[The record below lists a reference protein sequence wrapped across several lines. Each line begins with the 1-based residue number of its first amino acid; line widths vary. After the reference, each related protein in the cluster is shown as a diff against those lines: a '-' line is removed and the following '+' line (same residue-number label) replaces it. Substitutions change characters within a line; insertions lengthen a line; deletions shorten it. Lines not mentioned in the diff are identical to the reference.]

1 MRIWLVNQY
10 AIPPGQAGPT
20 RHYSFAREL
29 ILRGHEATVI
39 ASSFDHVC
47 RREAHLHDHEWYRYE
62 VIDEVPFLWLKTP
75 SYRENDLWRVANMVS
90 FAGWI
95 WSAFPFRRLPR
106 PEVIVGSVPTI
117 FSTFAASR
125 LAKRLQAAF
134 VVEVRDLWPQVLID
148 FMNLSPRHPLVRPL
162 RAMESF
168 LYRNS
173 DGIITL
179 LPDSLDYL
187 VDRGASREKTRWLPN
202 GIDLSL
208 VPSPA
213 PPVAR
218 NAFTVMFIGNHGLA
232 YGLDVLLDAAV
243 LLKREK
249 AKLPVRFRLIG
260 DGPEKRRLQ
269 ARAEREGID
278 TVSFE
283 EPVPKREIYSI
294 LQEADAFLM
303 MLKDAPVFQRGTS
316 PNKIFDYLASAR
328 PIVFCGDDTFNYV
341 AKAGAGITVPAGDA
355 RRLSEAVIALA
366 ESPVEKLAEMGWCG
380 RRYVEDHFSIT
391 ELAVG
396 FEEVLFAAVANH
408 SSKAQ

>member
-29 ILRGHEATVI
+29 ILRGHEATVV

-47 RREAHLHDHEWYRYE
+47 RYEAHLRDDEWHRYE
-62 VIDEVPFLWLKTP
+62 VVDEVPFLWLRTP
-75 SYRENDLWRVANMVS
+75 SYRENDLWRVANMLT
-90 FAGWI
+90 FAGWL
-95 WSAFPFRRLPR
+95 WSAFPARRLPR
-106 PEVIVGSVPTI
+106 PDVIVGSVPTL
-117 FSTFAASR
+117 FSAFAASR

-134 VVEVRDLWPQVLID
+134 VLEVRDLWPQVLID
-148 FMNLSPRHPLVRPL
+148 FMNLSSNHPLVRPL

-168 LYRNS
+168 LYRVS

-179 LPDSLDYL
+179 LPGSLDYL

-208 VPSPA
+208 VPSPTL
-213 PPVAR
+213 PRAR
-218 NAFTVMFIGNHGLA
+218 DVFTVMFIGNHGLA
-232 YGLDVLLDAAV
+232 YGLDVLLDAAI

-249 AKLPVRFRLIG
+249 AKLPIRFRLIG

-269 ARAEREGID
+269 ERAEREGID
-278 TVSFE
+278 TISFE

-341 AKAGAGITVPAGDA
+341 AKARAGIPVPAGDA
-355 RRLSEAVIALA
+355 RCLSEALIALA
-366 ESPVEKLAEMGWCG
+366 ESPVEKLAAMGRCG
-380 RRYVEDHFSIT
+380 RRYVEDHFSIAK
-391 ELAVG
+391 LVVG
-396 FEEVLFAAVANH
+396 FEEFLFDAVANH
-408 SSKAQ
+408 SSKGQ